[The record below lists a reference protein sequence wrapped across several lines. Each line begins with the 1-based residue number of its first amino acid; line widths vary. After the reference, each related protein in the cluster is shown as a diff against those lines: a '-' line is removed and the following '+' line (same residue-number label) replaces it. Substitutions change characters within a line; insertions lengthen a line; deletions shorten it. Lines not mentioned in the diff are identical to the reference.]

1 MDKKK
6 RDAIENIAE
15 EVRRIVMAG
24 NSDNQNLDVYLRSAG
39 VQVKYTDLSDTQI
52 DGYLEWD
59 IESLQPKIV
68 IDAFEH
74 PHRRVFSIA
83 HELGHLVLHWKWV
96 PTMDEFNKN
105 SLITKQSG
113 VVDVAYRRTDG
124 EYTEQEKARE
134 TEANHFAASF
144 LIPEQDIIDY
154 VDDEQRDGKTG
165 SQIILDIGER
175 YFVSQE
181 TAGIRYRKAKEFI

>member
-6 RDAIENIAE
+6 RDAIESIAG

-59 IESLQPKIV
+59 TESVKPKIV

-96 PTMDEFNKN
+96 PTMDEVNKN
-105 SLITKQSG
+105 SLITQQSG

-124 EYTEQEKARE
+124 EYTNQEKTRE
-134 TEANHFAASF
+134 TEANHFAAAF

-154 VDDEQRDGKTG
+154 IDDEQEDGKTG
-165 SQIILDIGER
+165 SQIIIDIGEK